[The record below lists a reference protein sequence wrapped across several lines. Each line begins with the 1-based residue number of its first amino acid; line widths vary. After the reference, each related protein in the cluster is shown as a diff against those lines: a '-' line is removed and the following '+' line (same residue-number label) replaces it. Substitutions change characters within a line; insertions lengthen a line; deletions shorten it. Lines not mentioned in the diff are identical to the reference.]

1 MEEKFLPLGSVVRL
15 VKGNKR
21 IMIIGR
27 LQIREADQKI
37 FDYAACYYP
46 EGLLDPEQLF
56 LFQHEDIEEVYAMG
70 YQDQEEHAMNE
81 YIHLRNHEI
90 GRE

>member
-15 VKGNKR
+15 VNGNKR

>member
-1 MEEKFLPLGSVVRL
+1 MEQKFLPLGTIVRL
-15 VKGNKR
+15 INGNKR

-27 LQIREADQKI
+27 LQLREVDQKI

-46 EGLLDPEQLF
+46 EGVLDPEQLF
-56 LFQHEDIEEVYAMG
+56 LFNHEDIEEVYYQG
-70 YQDQEEHAMNE
+70 YHDEDETKMNE
-81 YIHLRNHEI
+81 YIHIKNKEI